1 MPARPDLEAELLLA
15 LGLREASTCLRLVQ
29 QLVHRRGVGALES
42 LRCRSLAIEPDQ
54 RGWSWL
60 SQLVAVE
67 PIAGSS
73 RRAARVP
80 GAAALAQSPER
91 PAVAVPPQGVEATPV
106 VGELAVVGETAVG
119 LGSAPESASAS
130 VADAGLGLDSPGE
143 VDGSAEICPGVDA
156 AAQLMEPEPAVLP
169 VLSVGL
175 APAAAP
181 LASAAQ
187 MELNRRVETAVDA
200 AFEAL
205 AAEFPEHG
213 HLAAAEP
220 GQLGFA
226 AVETG
231 SIQPEPLVLD
241 QRERFEPEVV
251 QLELVQLE
259 LVHAELVATDFV
271 STELVSAESAQPV
284 GNHQPQQ
291 AGQLDQTGESDQV
304 SLAGFAEGWFAIKA
318 PRLELAE
325 PSADLGEPSAELF
338 SASQPYAS
346 LEQRPRHRFSFVIPR
361 PLDQEL
367 AGEELSSTNAASAG
381 CSEHQG
387 AGDCGQEQ
395 AVEGLSDDPSLADQA
410 ARLWH
415 RAEGR
420 MGGLRDRVRRR
431 LSLARLKVLVHDC
444 VEEAVSSFQGSNP
457 LVEPQQQGTPEQA
470 FGTAE
475 AAAAADFWP
484 LEPPLAGESLAPRP
498 VVAEAPARLSTTQQ
512 VRERLLGRR
521 QDETPPAPAP
531 QALSDL
537 RAWLAAD
544 DDLPRAS

>member
-15 LGLREASTCLRLVQ
+15 MGLRDASTSLRLVQ

-54 RGWSWL
+54 RGWIWL
-60 SQLVAVE
+60 SQLG
-67 PIAGSS
+67 PD
-73 RRAARVP
+73 
-80 GAAALAQSPER
+80 AAASTPSPQR
-91 PAVAVPPQGVEATPV
+91 PAAVVSPQGVDV
-106 VGELAVVGETAVG
+106 TA
-119 LGSAPESASAS
+119 AI
-130 VADAGLGLDSPGE
+130 SP
-143 VDGSAEICPGVDA
+143 AVDA
-156 AAQLMEPEPAVLP
+156 AAQPMELEPSVLP
-169 VLSVGL
+169 VPSLGL

-181 LASAAQ
+181 LVSAAP
-187 MELNRRVETAVDA
+187 MDLNLRVETAVDA

-205 AAEFPEHG
+205 AAEFPGHG
-213 HLAAAEP
+213 RLAAAES
-220 GQLGFA
+220 GRLGFA
-226 AVETG
+226 AVQTG

-241 QRERFEPEVV
+241 QQELFEP
-251 QLELVQLE
+251 ELVQLE
-259 LVHAELVATDFV
+259 LVHAELVQTGLSQA
-271 STELVSAESAQPV
+271 ELVSTESAQPV
-284 GNHQPQQ
+284 GNHQPEPSSQVDPF
-291 AGQLDQTGESDQV
+291 DQTAESDQV
-304 SLAGFAEGWFAIKA
+304 NLAGLAEGWFAIEA
-318 PRLELAE
+318 PSLELAE
-325 PSADLGEPSAELF
+325 PCADLEEPPAELF
-338 SASQPYAS
+338 SVSQPYDS
-346 LEQRPRHRFSFVIPR
+346 LEQRPRQSFSFLIPR

-367 AGEELSSTNAASAG
+367 AGAELSTTNAASAE
-381 CSEHQG
+381 SWQQQG

-395 AVEGLSDDPSLADQA
+395 GVEGSGDDPSLVGQA

-431 LSLARLKVLVHDC
+431 LSLARLKVLVQDC

-457 LVEPQQQGTPEQA
+457 LAEPQQQGTLEQVSGA
-470 FGTAE
+470 VE
-475 AAAAADFWP
+475 AAAPVDSWALEPPLSAPAPGGGGFGSEPAIHQAPVAAFG
-484 LEPPLAGESLAPRP
+484 PPLAGESLAPLP

-512 VRERLLGRR
+512 VRQRLLGRR